1 MQEKCEA
8 GGTSTREVPPASFM
22 LKNPLGLVLAREGV
36 GAHSTA
42 RGKPLA
48 DARLGKP
55 QQQPHRYQ

>member
-8 GGTSTREVPPASFM
+8 GGTSTGEGPPASFM
-22 LKNPLGLVLAREGV
+22 PKNPLGLVLACEGV
-36 GAHSTA
+36 GAHSTT

-48 DARLGKP
+48 DARLEKP